1 MIALPAHA
9 AGGIA
14 LGATRVIYPAEAKQT
29 SLAITNSHKQERYL
43 INAWIENDR
52 GQKEKS
58 FVVTPPLFVSE
69 PDSENTLRIIYA
81 GPALA
86 VDRESLF
93 YLNVKAIPSVDKA
106 SVEGKN
112 VLQLAV
118 LSRIKVF
125 VRPGNLA
132 MQPEEALSHLRFER
146 AGNQLV
152 LECFIWGD
160 FSQQARLRVAAKAVV
175 RPEDDVRAITG
186 GGNLR
191 EFLFQLV
198 RMLYGDFDAGVF
210 FEFFTHFSQAV
221 IAFVAVNPDNQLTFF
236 DLGQSRGGNH
246 HCCQGGQ
253 CENACASL
261 DIHICHPFW

>member
-1 MIALPAHA
+1 MKHLFFNFGQTIFLFCLMVSLPAHA

-146 AGNQLV
+146 AGNQLKV
-152 LECFIWGD
+152 SNASPYYITLVNLQLGEQKLENLMI
-160 FSQQARLRVAAKAVV
+160 SPNASAQQRLPSGAGGRLSWQSVN
-175 RPEDDVRAITG
+175 DYGAITPARSV
-186 GGNLR
+186 NL
-191 EFLFQLV
+191 
-198 RMLYGDFDAGVF
+198 
-210 FEFFTHFSQAV
+210 
-221 IAFVAVNPDNQLTFF
+221 
-236 DLGQSRGGNH
+236 
-246 HCCQGGQ
+246 
-253 CENACASL
+253 
-261 DIHICHPFW
+261 